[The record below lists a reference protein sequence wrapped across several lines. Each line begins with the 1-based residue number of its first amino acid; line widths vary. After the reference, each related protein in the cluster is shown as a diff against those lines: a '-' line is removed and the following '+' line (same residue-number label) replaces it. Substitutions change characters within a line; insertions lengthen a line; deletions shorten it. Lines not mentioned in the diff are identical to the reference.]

1 MHYVDILVAKSV
13 QSVPVTCVSTRV
25 EFSLLLLLFLFYVRL
40 VKFVVVVVVE
50 AAPILYYNNSQDNSS
65 VAQAVDVKIA
75 IKMFT
80 HTGEGGEG
88 KN

>member
-25 EFSLLLLLFLFYVRL
+25 EFSLLLLLLFLFYVRL
-40 VKFVVVVVVE
+40 VKFVVVVVE

-80 HTGEGGEG
+80 HTGEGG
-88 KN
+88 